1 MTLKYKSIP
10 LLLTLTLTLTL
21 TLLVPFVLSDGSA
34 AYGGRK
40 EAAGAVGG
48 WLLIKNLKAAE
59 VQEVAQFAMSEH
71 NKQAN
76 AKLELERVV
85 RGETKVVSGTNYRLV
100 IAAKDGGVSTKYE
113 AIVWVKPW
121 EHYRNLNSFIKL

>member
-1 MTLKYKSIP
+1 MTLKSKSIP
-10 LLLTLTLTLTL
+10 LLLTLTLTL
-21 TLLVPFVLSDGSA
+21 TLLVPFVLSDVSA

-59 VQEVAQFAMSEH
+59 VQEVAQFAVSGH

-76 AKLELERVV
+76 AKLVLERVV

-100 IAAKDGGVSTKYE
+100 IAAKDGGVTSKYE
-113 AIVWVKPW
+113 AIVWVKPR
-121 EHYRNLNSFIKL
+121 EHYRNLTSFIKL